1 MIIYEQL
8 ENNMVK
14 AYSDKG
20 MMIHGGFPEADYAEA
35 IDPANLNRT
44 YTETDT
50 PIPSEEISD
59 SEALNII
66 MGRGIHGPDD
76 SEAVPHED

>member
-14 AYSDKG
+14 AYSDNG

-44 YTETDT
+44 YTETEI
-50 PIPSEEISD
+50 PIPSEEITD
-59 SEALNII
+59 TEALNII
-66 MGRGIHGPDD
+66 MGRELNEQI
-76 SEAVPHED
+76 